1 MSAFETSDLKTLT
14 KFNSVPN
21 PLALVKRDPLNGSN
35 EFFMRLMQT
44 SFSVIG
50 RVCKLSSVEDL
61 TSILNEDI
69 PSQLQADPF
78 YLLWIKD
85 MASVCDIFC
94 EMVGEDSIGFCLG
107 TERGCRRYHIDN
119 VPL

>member
-1 MSAFETSDLKTLT
+1 MSAFETLDLKTLT
-14 KFNSVPN
+14 KFNSLPN

-78 YLLWIKD
+78 YSLCLLYTSD
-85 MASVCDIFC
+85 AAD
-94 EMVGEDSIGFCLG
+94 E
-107 TERGCRRYHIDN
+107 
-119 VPL
+119 